1 LLRTRLGENSHYLPG
16 EAEPAF
22 GDCRSVHSHDSLHK
36 GYLSGHF
43 HNCYFQYHR
52 ITRVYRNEESDV
64 ADGRQNQE
72 LALIYAFASGL
83 AKKDRGSY
91 QQRPW
96 LVSKVARAVAANIFA
111 FLRGTSSA

>member
-1 LLRTRLGENSHYLPG
+1 
-16 EAEPAF
+16 
-22 GDCRSVHSHDSLHK
+22 
-36 GYLSGHF
+36 
-43 HNCYFQYHR
+43 
-52 ITRVYRNEESDV
+52 
-64 ADGRQNQE
+64 
-72 LALIYAFASGL
+72 L